1 MFCSTSCAKEWKHQW
16 RRTGRSSGGGR
27 SVILS
32 GKQDGKP
39 YVREDFT
46 DSLNEILE
54 CLKIH
59 VASFGP
65 LARNSEWCLTLK
77 SDAAKDLMMSAGT
90 LKVRGCKF
98 YVRSADKTQF
108 AARVHWAPAFI
119 PNAAI
124 AKVLG
129 ESFKVQSIAMET
141 STCKGFE
148 AIPTGIR
155 RLVLTGVKDE
165 IPHVFT
171 IINPNTQEKF
181 ELLIT
186 IPGRSP
192 LCFKCK
198 HTGHYRSECFTP
210 YCRQCGVYG
219 HSTEKCVMANSYSS
233 ALRGSSKQQAS
244 STAEASIDMGTLL
257 KVVVVLAS
265 RHVASRTPRFHL
277 LHLTLLAEQFMEIS
291 STYMC
296 H

>member
-1 MFCSTSCAKEWKHQW
+1 M
-16 RRTGRSSGGGR
+16 
-27 SVILS
+27 
-32 GKQDGKP
+32 
-39 YVREDFT
+39 
-46 DSLNEILE
+46 NEILE

-65 LARNSEWCLTLK
+65 LARNSEWCLTT
-77 SDAAKDLMMSAGT
+77 SDDAKDLMMSAGT
-90 LKVRGCKF
+90 MKVRGCKF
-98 YVRSADKTQF
+98 YVRSVDKTQF

-129 ESFKVQSIAMET
+129 ESCKVQSIAMET
-141 STCKGFE
+141 SMCKGFE
-148 AIPTGIR
+148 GIPTGIR

-171 IINPNTQEKF
+171 IVNPKTEEKF

-210 YCRQCGVYG
+210 Y
-219 HSTEKCVMANSYSS
+219 
-233 ALRGSSKQQAS
+233 
-244 STAEASIDMGTLL
+244 
-257 KVVVVLAS
+257 
-265 RHVASRTPRFHL
+265 
-277 LHLTLLAEQFMEIS
+277 
-291 STYMC
+291 
-296 H
+296 